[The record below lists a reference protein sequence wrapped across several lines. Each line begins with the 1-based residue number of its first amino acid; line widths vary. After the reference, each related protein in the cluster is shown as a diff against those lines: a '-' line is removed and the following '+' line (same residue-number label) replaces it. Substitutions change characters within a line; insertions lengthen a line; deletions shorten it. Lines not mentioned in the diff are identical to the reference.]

1 MKISLDCKFID
12 RFEEFT
18 CSLALALSVIILFVN
33 VVMRYVF
40 KSGFAWSDESIR
52 YLIFYVTLVGLG
64 MGVRKNATISVDLLI
79 QIVSD
84 KKKKILYLMI
94 NTIQIMFGV
103 ILCFASSK
111 LIQSSWLVN
120 EHTLAMDI
128 PIVIPYAPFII
139 GSVLLIYRSIQQI
152 LIIIK
157 TNQEV

>member
-84 KKKKILYLMI
+84 KKKKVLYLMI

-128 PIVIPYAPFII
+128 QIVIPYAPFII